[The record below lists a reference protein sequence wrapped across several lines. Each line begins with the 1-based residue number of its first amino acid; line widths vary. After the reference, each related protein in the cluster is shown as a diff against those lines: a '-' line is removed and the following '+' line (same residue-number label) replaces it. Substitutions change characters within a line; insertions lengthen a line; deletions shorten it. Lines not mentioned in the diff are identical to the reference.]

1 MFQIVIFDAVKHLVK
16 ISISALG
23 CLGPQ
28 MTKSLNLKMNMIK
41 TENKL

>member
-1 MFQIVIFDAVKHLVK
+1 MFQIVIFNAIKRLVK

-28 MTKSLNLKMNMIK
+28 MTKSLNLQMNMIK

>member
-1 MFQIVIFDAVKHLVK
+1 MFQIVTFDAVKHLVK

-23 CLGPQ
+23 FLGPQ

-41 TENKL
+41 TEKKL